1 MSQAL
6 HWALPLT
13 AACWPLGHTVQLAA
27 AGAPSVDCPAGHA
40 TQCDA
45 PTGENWPLPHVV
57 QKYEVAVHP
66 WPAGQSH
73 GRHSM
78 APTYEY

>member
-13 AACWPLGHTVQLAA
+13 AACCPLGHAVQLAA
-27 AGAPSVDCPAGHA
+27 AGPPSVDCPAGHA

-45 PTGENWPLPHVV
+45 PTGENRPLPHVV
-57 QKYEVAVHP
+57 QMYEVAVQP
-66 WPAGQSH
+66 WPAEQSQ
-73 GRHSM
+73 GRHDM